1 MSGPAKITKESRD
14 AIASGID
21 ELTASGYVTKERV
34 KDAQGRFTGM
44 NYTFFEIG
52 RIADNP
58 ISDNPISDN
67 PIHITRAREANANPF
82 SRIILTFPTYLGLIF
97 IHDAKV
103 SDIS

>member
-58 ISDNPISDN
+58 ISDNPI
-67 PIHITRAREANANPF
+67 HITRAREANANPF